1 MEKNIDENN
10 NQADLIFQR
19 QSWSDKK
26 TIHNHAALELH
37 LLGDFGR
44 HSVRLQ
50 LRRGDVVVEIAF
62 GVKVAAGRTSTWR
75 QLWRSWRSAS
85 YSNAE
90 SSQMQ
95 RRCQCTQRTR
105 NNAAAIAARATR
117 GRCS

>member
-1 MEKNIDENN
+1 MKTTTSNSDISETIMV
-10 NQADLIFQR
+10 R
-19 QSWSDKK
+19 QK

-50 LRRGDVVVEIAF
+50 LQRGDVVVEIAF

-95 RRCQCTQRTR
+95 RRCQRTQRTR
-105 NNAAAIAARATR
+105 NKAEKQAMVILGSRLVIVHVK
-117 GRCS
+117 